1 MCDGDKLLVIKDKT
15 LTTVAKRN
23 MEGIVPLAYELKK
36 AKSQKINNSTMYEG
50 MIAAYNG
57 GNIGIVS
64 NNISKVWNC
73 GTIGEEQLNIIKWL
87 CMKNNQTIDFAKTLW
102 MSEPPA
108 DIEKLMKSYTKNK
121 LPAFFEFAKDKSK
134 DQVEKPN
141 DSTMNRISKSIPSS
155 RISYCKT
162 ISKFDYRM
170 LMNQKEE
177 FTVSPESKIIKT
189 YDYWNTHQY
198 LFNSTTEDRVNQ
210 EETYMYQQIREK
222 VLNSTEKS
230 LDYVINTLVAYL
242 YTVRPNSKK
251 KILWGSFGR
260 ELVCNLKVNTADLGK
275 ICPQCGKRFKSEKD
289 SQVYCCENC
298 FREARKRKS
307 KECMADLRG

>member
-1 MCDGDKLLVIKDKT
+1 MIKDKT

-36 AKSQKINNSTMYEG
+36 AKSQEINNNTMYDG

-73 GTIGEEQLNIIKWL
+73 GVIEEEQLNIVKWL
-87 CMKNNQTIDFAKTLW
+87 CMKNNQVIDYAKTLW
-102 MSEPPA
+102 LSEPPE
-108 DIEKLMKSYTKNK
+108 DIERLMKSYTKNK

-177 FTVSPESKIIKT
+177 FTISSDSEIIKT

-198 LFNSTTEDRVNQ
+198 LFNSTTEDRVNK

-222 VLNSTEKS
+222 VLKSTEKS
-230 LDYVINTLVAYL
+230 LDYVINTLVTYL

-251 KILWGSFGR
+251 KILWGAFGR
-260 ELVCNLKVNTADLGK
+260 EIVGK
-275 ICPQCGKRFKSEKD
+275 
-289 SQVYCCENC
+289 
-298 FREARKRKS
+298 
-307 KECMADLRG
+307 

>member
-1 MCDGDKLLVIKDKT
+1 
-15 LTTVAKRN
+15 

-36 AKSQKINNSTMYEG
+36 AKSQEINNNTMYDG

-73 GTIGEEQLNIIKWL
+73 GVIEEEQLNIVKWL
-87 CMKNNQTIDFAKTLW
+87 CMKNNQVIDYAKTLW
-102 MSEPPA
+102 LSEPPE

-134 DQVEKPN
+134 DQVEKSN

-177 FTVSPESKIIKT
+177 FTISSDSEIIKT
-189 YDYWNTHQY
+189 YNYWNTHQY
-198 LFNSTTEDRVNQ
+198 LFNSTTEDRVNK

-222 VLNSTEKS
+222 VLKSTEKS
-230 LDYVINTLVAYL
+230 LDYVINTLVTYL

-251 KILWGSFGR
+251 KILWGAFGR
-260 ELVCNLKVNTADLGK
+260 EIVGNLKVNTANLGK
-275 ICPQCGKRFKSEKD
+275 ICPQCGKRFKTEKD
-289 SQVYCCENC
+289 SQVYCGEKC
-298 FREARKRKS
+298 FRESRKRKS
-307 KECMADLRG
+307 KECMADLRN

>member
-1 MCDGDKLLVIKDKT
+1 
-15 LTTVAKRN
+15 

-36 AKSQKINNSTMYEG
+36 AKSQEINNTTLYEG

-73 GTIGEEQLNIIKWL
+73 GTIEEEQLNIVKWL

-102 MSEPPA
+102 MSEPPEP
-108 DIEKLMKSYTKNK
+108 IEKLMKSYTKNK
-121 LPAFFEFAKDKSK
+121 LPAFFKYAKDKSK

-141 DSTMNRISKSIPSS
+141 NSTMNRISKSIPSS

-170 LMNQKEE
+170 LMNQKED
-177 FTVSPESKIIKT
+177 FTVSPDSEIIKA

-198 LFNSTTEDRVNQ
+198 LFKSNTEDKVSQ
-210 EETYMYQQIREK
+210 EETYMYQKIRENVLK
-222 VLNSTEKS
+222 VTDKS

-242 YTVRPNSKK
+242 YTVRPNLKK
-251 KILWGSFGR
+251 KVLWGAFGR
-260 ELVCNLKVNTADLGK
+260 EIVGNLKVNTIGLGK
-275 ICPQCGKRFKSEKD
+275 ICPQCGKRFQPEKD
-289 SQVYCCENC
+289 NQVYCGEKC
-298 FREARKRKS
+298 FRENRKRKS
-307 KECMADLRG
+307 KECMIDLRN